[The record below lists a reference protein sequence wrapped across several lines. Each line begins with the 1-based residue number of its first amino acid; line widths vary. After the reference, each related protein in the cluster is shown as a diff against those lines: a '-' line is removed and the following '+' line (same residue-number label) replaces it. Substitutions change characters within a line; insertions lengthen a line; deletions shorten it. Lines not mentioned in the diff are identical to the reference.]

1 MTTFGWG
8 FEVDDGDLV
17 LADGTLSEV
26 DGTDNLVQALTLRVL
41 TPLGDDR
48 FDTRYGFDAAAV
60 FGRPAGAHAV
70 ADLIRLNLVRTLATD
85 PRVAEVS
92 DVSFPDA
99 AAARVS
105 RVWTVAVT
113 VVTADG
119 PPQTLT
125 VQVGV

>member
-1 MTTFGWG
+1 VTYGHG
-8 FEVDDGDLV
+8 LELDDGDLV
-17 LADGTLSEV
+17 LTGGRLSEV
-26 DGTDNLVQALTLRVL
+26 DGLANLVQALTLRVL

-60 FGRPAGAHAV
+60 FGQPVGAPAV

-92 DVSFPDA
+92 DVSFLDPA
-99 AAARVS
+99 AGRTG

-119 PPQTLT
+119 SPQTLT
-125 VQVGV
+125 VRVGV